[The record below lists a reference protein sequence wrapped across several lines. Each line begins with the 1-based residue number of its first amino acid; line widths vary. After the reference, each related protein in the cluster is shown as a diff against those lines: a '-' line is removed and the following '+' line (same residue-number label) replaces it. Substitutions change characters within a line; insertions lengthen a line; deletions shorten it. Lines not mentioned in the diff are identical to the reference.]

1 VSAKKGQNTH
11 HSSWRVETVQNLE
24 EKKAGQSSGQTE
36 GQINR
41 HKTLKRALF
50 GRANT
55 VLLRPR
61 FLPIGEVRSPSLRM
75 TLIYGNVTV
84 VHPAASVTS
93 VCARNAVPV
102 FLVGQRNFGPSPS
115 DCPADR
121 PGRSAP
127 WDLGVAFIDLHRT
140 TLIGGV
146 LLEAIGTF
154 FLANT
159 VLNAALRRNGWA
171 TCTVCDRHDG
181 DGLHSC
187 LRLHYRRQRE
197 CSTYVRPCIAA
208 GDFSEV
214 GIYISAQLIGA
225 ACAGLLYRFVWNR
238 ANVKQSA
245 SNTIAVAVAS

>member
-1 VSAKKGQNTH
+1 MRSVGQKGQSTH
-11 HSSWRVETVQNLE
+11 HSSWRVETVQNLQ
-24 EKKAGQSSGQTE
+24 EKKAGQPSRQTE

-75 TLIYGNVTV
+75 TLIYGNATV

-102 FLVGQRNFGPSPS
+102 FLVGRRNFGPSPS

-121 PGRSAP
+121 PGRLAP
-127 WDLGVAFIDLHRT
+127 WDLGATFIDLHRT
-140 TLIGGV
+140 TLMGGF

-159 VLNAALRRNGWA
+159 VLNAVLRGTAGRLAPFAIGM
-171 TCTVCDRHDG
+171 TVTVCILAFGPITGGSVNPARTFG
-181 DGLHSC
+181 PAL
-187 LRLHYRRQRE
+187 Q
-197 CSTYVRPCIAA
+197 PA
-208 GDFSEV
+208 
-214 GIYISAQLIGA
+214 ISAKLE
-225 ACAGLLYRFVWNR
+225 FTFPP
-238 ANVKQSA
+238 S
-245 SNTIAVAVAS
+245 